1 MPETLDDADEARFDQ
16 ELTRLALAADP
27 DMAVPDDAVPIWQV
41 LGADGSDG
49 PDGGGALLP
58 SWYMPAPS
66 GGGRRRQWSRRKR
79 IVVLLVI
86 LAFLVIDAYGFCSTY
101 GQITIA

>member
-27 DMAVPDDAVPIWQV
+27 DMAVPADAVPIWQV
-41 LGADGSDG
+41 LGVDGADGSD
-49 PDGGGALLP
+49 GGALLP

-66 GGGRRRQWSRRKR
+66 GGARRRQWSRRKR

>member
-1 MPETLDDADEARFDQ
+1 MPETLDDADEARFDE

-41 LGADGSDG
+41 LGTDGSDG
-49 PDGGGALLP
+49 SGGGALLP

-66 GGGRRRQWSRRKR
+66 GGSRRRRWSRRKR